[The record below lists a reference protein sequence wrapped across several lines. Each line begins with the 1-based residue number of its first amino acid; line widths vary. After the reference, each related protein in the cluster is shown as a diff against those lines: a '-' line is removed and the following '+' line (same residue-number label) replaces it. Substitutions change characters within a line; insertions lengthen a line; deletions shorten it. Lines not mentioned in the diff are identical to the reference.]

1 MTAVDRS
8 VRHLTGL
15 GGASTS
21 RVLNLMSIARNNVDN
36 PDHKAKPLFI
46 SAALNRSIL
55 LRHRIRSDE
64 IYMFATPRSVATKI
78 IVPFDEQ
85 ELRLGGRS
93 FFVGQTGYSETLQQI
108 GNYRDDHAAGRDEEV
123 LRLIDSVPSLDP
135 FLLREHLRINGFD
148 VAGAYFEISLGDRKR
163 MYEYVAKCIAG
174 LIQRAAGGTSN
185 SYAFSTQKLV
195 SALLSTEVDEK
206 LEPLRHTLGLAG
218 GDFREGVFSWRG
230 FLYYK
235 WSMTDFAPKIRSVLR
250 EVRSVRA
257 GNTRSAEQGQY
268 LTEAR
273 VRISEAVQQAGRDVA
288 GTLKTYDDAYA
299 DLLDSSN
306 PQAFRSFLLDAPRMF
321 LELGEKTGALSHMA
335 SFWQYRFPKGQPPHV
350 DAEELAVIFQG
361 FESSFGIGTPQYL
374 ALAS

>member
-21 RVLNLMSIARNNVDN
+21 RVLDLMSIARNHADN

-46 SAALNRSIL
+46 SQALNRSIL
-55 LRHRIRSDE
+55 LRHRVRSDE
-64 IYMFATPRSVATKI
+64 TYMFLAPRSVATKI
-78 IVPFDEQ
+78 IVPFDEH

-93 FFVGQTGYSETLQQI
+93 FFVDQTGYFETLQQI
-108 GNYRDDHAAGRDEEV
+108 GNYRDDHAAARDEEV

-148 VAGAYFEISLGDRKR
+148 VADAYFEISLGDRKR
-163 MYEYVAKCIAG
+163 MYEYVAKNISS
-174 LIQRAAGGTSN
+174 LIHLATRNTAN
-185 SYAFSTQKLV
+185 SYGFSTQKLV

-206 LEPLRHTLGLAG
+206 LEPLRLTLGLDG
-218 GDFREGVFSWRG
+218 RDFREGVFSWRG

-235 WSMTDFAPKIRSVLR
+235 WSMTDFLPKIRSVLR
-250 EVRSVRA
+250 EVRVIRP
-257 GNTRSAEQGQY
+257 GNVKTPEQGQY
-268 LTEAR
+268 LTESKR
-273 VRISEAVQQAGRDVA
+273 RIADAVQQAGRDVSNV
-288 GTLKTYDDAYA
+288 LKTYDAAYGQ
-299 DLLDSSN
+299 LVESGN
-306 PQAFRSFLLDAPRMF
+306 PLAFRSFLLDAPRMF

-335 SFWQYRFPKGQPPHV
+335 SFWQYRFPKGQSPRV
-350 DAEELAVIFQG
+350 DAEELALIFQG
-361 FESSFGIGTPQYL
+361 FESSFGIGSPQYL

>member
-1 MTAVDRS
+1 MTTVDRS

-21 RVLNLMSIARNNVDN
+21 RVLNLLSIARDQADN

-46 SAALNRSIL
+46 SQALNRSIL
-55 LRHRIRSDE
+55 LRHRVRSDE
-64 IYMFATPRSVATKI
+64 SYLFPTQRSVATKI
-78 IVPFDEQ
+78 IVPFDEK

-93 FFVGQTGYSETLQQI
+93 FFVGQMGYAETLQQI
-108 GNYRDDHAAGRDEEV
+108 GNYRDDHAMARDEEV

-148 VAGAYFEISLGDRKR
+148 VADAYFEISLGDRKR
-163 MYEYVAKCIAG
+163 MYEYVAKNISSLVQLATRHAG
-174 LIQRAAGGTSN
+174 S
-185 SYAFSTQKLV
+185 SYGFSTQKLV
-195 SALLSTEVDEK
+195 SALLSTEVNEK
-206 LEPLRHTLGLAG
+206 LEPLRLTLGLDG
-218 GDFREGVFSWRG
+218 RDFREGVFSWRG

-235 WSMTDFAPKIRSVLR
+235 WSMTDFLPKIRSVLR
-250 EVRSVRA
+250 EVRVIRP
-257 GNTRSAEQGQY
+257 GNVKTAEQGQY
-268 LTEAR
+268 LTEAKR
-273 VRISEAVQQAGRDVA
+273 RIADAVQHAGRDA
-288 GTLKTYDDAYA
+288 SNALKTYDAAYGE
-299 DLLDSSN
+299 LVDSGN
-306 PQAFRSFLLDAPRMF
+306 PLAFRSFLLDAPRMF

-335 SFWQYRFPKGQPPHV
+335 SFWQYRFPKGQSPRV

>member
-1 MTAVDRS
+1 
-8 VRHLTGL
+8 L

-21 RVLNLMSIARNNVDN
+21 RVLNLMSIARNHVDN
-36 PDHKAKPLFI
+36 SDHKAKPLFI
-46 SAALNRSIL
+46 SQALNRSIL

-64 IYMFATPRSVATKI
+64 TYMFPTPRSVATKI

-93 FFVGQTGYSETLQQI
+93 FFVGQAGYTDTLQQI
-108 GNYRDDHAAGRDEEV
+108 GNYRDDHTAGRDEEV

-148 VAGAYFEISLGDRKR
+148 VADAYFEISLGDRKR
-163 MYEYVAKCIAG
+163 MYEYVAKNISS
-174 LIQRAAGGTSN
+174 LVQRATGSTAS

-206 LEPLRHTLGLAG
+206 LEPLRLTLGLDG

-235 WSMTDFAPKIRSVLR
+235 WSMTDFLPKIRAVLR
-250 EVRSVRA
+250 EVHTIRA
-257 GNTRSAEQGQY
+257 GNIRSAEQGLY
-268 LTEAR
+268 LTEAKR
-273 VRISEAVQQAGRDVA
+273 RIADAVQQAGHDVSK
-288 GTLKTYDDAYA
+288 TLKTYDAAYGE
-299 DLLDSSN
+299 LIESSN
-306 PQAFRSFLLDAPRMF
+306 PQAFRSFLLEAPRMF

-335 SFWQYRFPKGQPPHV
+335 SFWQYRFPKGQTPRV

>member
-1 MTAVDRS
+1 
-8 VRHLTGL
+8 
-15 GGASTS
+15 
-21 RVLNLMSIARNNVDN
+21 MSIARNHVEN

-46 SAALNRSIL
+46 SQALNRSIL
-55 LRHRIRSDE
+55 LRHRLRSDE
-64 IYMFATPRSVATKI
+64 SYMFQTPRAVATKI

-93 FFVGQTGYSETLQQI
+93 FFVDQTGYLETLQQI
-108 GNYRDDHAAGRDEEV
+108 GNYRDDQAEARDEEV

-148 VAGAYFEISLGDRKR
+148 VADAYFEISLGDRKR
-163 MYEYVAKCIAG
+163 MYEYVAKNISS
-174 LIQRAAGGTSN
+174 LIRRATGRAAN

-195 SALLSTEVDEK
+195 AALLSTEVDEK
-206 LEPLRHTLGLAG
+206 LEPLRQTLGLDG

-235 WSMTDFAPKIRSVLR
+235 WSVTDFLPKIRSVLR
-250 EVRSVRA
+250 EVRTIRA
-257 GNTRSAEQGQY
+257 GNIRSAEQGQY
-268 LTEAR
+268 LTEAKQ
-273 VRISEAVQQAGRDVA
+273 RIADAVQQAGHDVSEA
-288 GTLKTYDDAYA
+288 LKTYDAAYGE
-299 DLLDSSN
+299 LIESSN
-306 PQAFRSFLLDAPRMF
+306 PRVFRSFLLEAPRMF

-335 SFWQYRFPKGQPPHV
+335 SFWQYRFPKGQAPRV

>member
-1 MTAVDRS
+1 MTTVDRS

-21 RVLNLMSIARNNVDN
+21 RVLNLMSIARDQADN

-46 SAALNRSIL
+46 SQALNRSIL
-55 LRHRIRSDE
+55 LRHRVRSDE
-64 IYMFATPRSVATKI
+64 TYLFPTQRSVATKI
-78 IVPFDEQ
+78 IVPFDEK

-93 FFVGQTGYSETLQQI
+93 FFVGQMGYSEMLQQI
-108 GNYRDDHAAGRDEEV
+108 GNYRDDHAAARDEEV

-148 VAGAYFEISLGDRKR
+148 VADAYFEISLGDRKR
-163 MYEYVAKCIAG
+163 MYEYVAKNISS
-174 LIQRAAGGTSN
+174 LIQLATRHAGS
-185 SYAFSTQKLV
+185 SYGFSTQKLV

-206 LEPLRHTLGLAG
+206 LEPLRLTLGLDG
-218 GDFREGVFSWRG
+218 RDFREGVFSWRG

-235 WSMTDFAPKIRSVLR
+235 WSMTDFLPKIRSVLR
-250 EVRSVRA
+250 EVRAIRP
-257 GNTRSAEQGQY
+257 GNVKTPEQGQY
-268 LTEAR
+268 LTEAKR
-273 VRISEAVQQAGRDVA
+273 RIADAVQQAGRDA
-288 GTLKTYDDAYA
+288 SNALNTYDTAYGQ
-299 DLLDSSN
+299 LVDSGN
-306 PQAFRSFLLDAPRMF
+306 PLAFRSFLLDAPRMF

-335 SFWQYRFPKGQPPHV
+335 SFWQYRFPKGQSPRV

>member
-1 MTAVDRS
+1 MTTIDRS

-21 RVLNLMSIARNNVDN
+21 RVLNLLSIARNHADD
-36 PDHKAKPLFI
+36 PDHKAKPLFL
-46 SAALNRSIL
+46 AQPLNRSIL

-64 IYMFATPRSVATKI
+64 SYMFPTPRSVATKI

-93 FFVGQTGYSETLQQI
+93 FFVDQTGYFETLQQI

-148 VAGAYFEISLGDRKR
+148 VAGSYFEISLGDRKR
-163 MYEYVAKCIAG
+163 MYEYVAKSISG
-174 LIQRAAGGTSN
+174 LIQRATGNAAS
-185 SYAFSTQKLV
+185 SHAFSTQKLV

-206 LEPLRHTLGLAG
+206 LEPLRLTLGLDG
-218 GDFREGVFSWRG
+218 RDFREGVFSWRG

-235 WSMTDFAPKIRSVLR
+235 WSMTDFLPKIRAVLR
-250 EVRSVRA
+250 EVRTIRA
-257 GNTRSAEQGQY
+257 GNIKTPEQGFY
-268 LTEAR
+268 LTEAKR
-273 VRISEAVQQAGRDVA
+273 RIAEAVQQAGRDVSEA
-288 GTLKTYDDAYA
+288 LKTYDAAYSQ
-299 DLLDSSN
+299 LIDSSN
-306 PQAFRSFLLDAPRMF
+306 PNAFRSFLLDAPRMF

-335 SFWQYRFPKGQPPHV
+335 SFWQYRFPKGQSVRV
-350 DAEELAVIFQG
+350 DAEELTVIFQG
-361 FESSFGIGTPQYL
+361 FEASFGIGTPQHL

>member
-1 MTAVDRS
+1 MTTIDRS

-21 RVLNLMSIARNNVDN
+21 RVLNLLSIARNHADD
-36 PDHKAKPLFI
+36 PDHKGRPLFI
-46 SAALNRSIL
+46 SQALNRSIL

-64 IYMFATPRSVATKI
+64 SYMFATPRSVATKI

-93 FFVGQTGYSETLQQI
+93 FFVDQAGYTEMLQQI
-108 GNYRDDHAAGRDEEV
+108 GNYRDDHSASRDEEV

-148 VAGAYFEISLGDRKR
+148 VADAYFQISLGDRKR
-163 MYEYVAKCIAG
+163 MYDYVAKNISG
-174 LIQRAAGGTSN
+174 LIQRATGNGAS
-185 SYAFSTQKLV
+185 SYAFSTQKMV
-195 SALLSTEVDEK
+195 AALLSTEVDEK
-206 LEPLRHTLGLAG
+206 LEPLRITLGLDG
-218 GDFREGVFSWRG
+218 RDFREGVFSWRG

-235 WSMTDFAPKIRSVLR
+235 WSMTDFLPKIRSVLR
-250 EVRSVRA
+250 EVRAIRA
-257 GNTRSAEQGQY
+257 GNIKTPEQGLY
-268 LTEAR
+268 LTEAKQ
-273 VRISEAVQQAGRDVA
+273 RIADAVQQAGRDVSEA
-288 GTLKTYDDAYA
+288 LKTYDAAYGE
-299 DLLDSSN
+299 LIDSSN
-306 PQAFRSFLLDAPRMF
+306 PSAFRSFLLEAPRMF

-335 SFWQYRFPKGQPPHV
+335 SFWQYRFPKGQSTRI

-361 FESSFGIGTPQYL
+361 FEASFGVGTPQHL